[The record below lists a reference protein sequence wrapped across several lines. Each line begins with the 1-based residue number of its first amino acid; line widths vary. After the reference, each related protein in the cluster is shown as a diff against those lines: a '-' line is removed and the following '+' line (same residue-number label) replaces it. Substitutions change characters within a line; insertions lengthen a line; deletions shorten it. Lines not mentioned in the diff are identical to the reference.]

1 MRSVEVFVKGPGTG
15 REAAIRSLQAAGL
28 QVVAITDVMP
38 IPHNGARR
46 SAGVSKEP
54 NEVKLAYVAGE
65 LARWRS
71 QSVSTD
77 HDATSPQHAGQERA
91 K

>member
-1 MRSVEVFVKGPGTG
+1 MAP
-15 REAAIRSLQAAGL
+15 A
-28 QVVAITDVMP
+28 
-38 IPHNGARR
+38 HR

-77 HDATSPQHAGQERA
+77 QDATSQQHAGQERA
-91 K
+91 T